1 MNEHDDQT
9 TPHSG
14 SRWEP
19 QPGAPTDETVSLPA
33 EPPVGP
39 PVAPPVRP
47 ARRGRRRAAVA
58 GAAVALFA
66 VGGAGGFAISQAVG
80 TDDATTQTG
89 VVQDPDGDGDG
100 DGFRGGPPD
109 GGRPVPPDFRGRDGT
124 T

>member
-1 MNEHDDQT
+1 VTTSDDQS

-19 QPGAPTDETVSLPA
+19 SADETVAMPT
-33 EPPVGP
+33 EPPAATP
-39 PVAPPVRP
+39 ARPV
-47 ARRGRRRAAVA
+47 RRGRRRAAVA

-66 VGGAGGFAISQAVG
+66 VGGVGGFAIGAAAG
-80 TDDATTQTG
+80 NDDDATQTG

-100 DGFRGGPPD
+100 FHGGPRD
-109 GGRPVPPDFRGRDGT
+109 GGRPVPPDFQGDDGTDDDGDGT